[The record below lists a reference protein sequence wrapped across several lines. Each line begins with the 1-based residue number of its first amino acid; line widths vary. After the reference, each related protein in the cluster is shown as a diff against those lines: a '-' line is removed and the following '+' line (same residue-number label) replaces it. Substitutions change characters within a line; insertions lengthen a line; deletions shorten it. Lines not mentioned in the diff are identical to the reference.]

1 MSSLI
6 KILAVVAVIAIIGAV
21 AVYFLDNGDDDS
33 SNNTENNDTQQS
45 QNGDNTENNAQLAPD
60 SAQYQVTFDAV
71 WSKDNGHTVIPDG
84 AHFSPFIAWTHT
96 KDFVAFES
104 GGFSTEGIKVMA
116 ETGAP
121 QPLLAE
127 LEQAKQA
134 GKVGAYVTGELLNS
148 PDTAQRTVEAT
159 QTYRYI
165 TVVSM
170 LAPSPDWFVAVRD
183 FELFSN
189 NQWQS
194 GFSNYETAV
203 YDAGTDS
210 GSSFTAED
218 KPTEPREPIQSL
230 EEVDVTEG
238 GGAIARIS
246 VTLQQE

>member
-1 MSSLI
+1 MSSLV
-6 KILAVVAVIAIIGAV
+6 KILIALAIIAIIATV
-21 AVYFLDNGDDDS
+21 AVYFLDQDDDDNW
-33 SNNTENNDTQQS
+33 SNNPESTQQG
-45 QNGDNTENNAQLAPD
+45 QDGENTGSDAQLAPQ
-60 SAQYQVTFDAV
+60 SATYQITFDAV

-84 AHFSPFIAWTHT
+84 AHFSPFVAWTHT
-96 KDFVAFES
+96 KDFAA
-104 GGFSTEGIKVMA
+104 FSTGEPASEGIKVMA

-127 LEQAKQA
+127 LERAKQE
-134 GKVGAYVTGELLNS
+134 GKVGAYVTGELINS
-148 PDTAQRTVEAT
+148 PGTTQTTIDPT

-183 FELFSN
+183 FEMFAN
-189 NQWQS
+189 NEWKE

-210 GSSFTAED
+210 GTSFTAAD
-218 KPTEPREPIQSL
+218 KATDPQQPIQRL
-230 EEVDVTEG
+230 EEVNVEEG

-246 VTLQQE
+246 ITLQK